1 MCRLV
6 VGEVNDGFRFQV
18 SGFSIDTVDTFDSM
32 DSMDSMEIYKLL
44 NS

>member
-1 MCRLV
+1 V
-6 VGEVNDGFRFQV
+6 VGEVYYGFWFQV

-32 DSMDSMEIYKLL
+32 DSMDSMEIDKLL